1 MSLKGRLPSSLPR
14 PLTTRYYLFVMASTE
29 SFVNPILV
37 LFMLEQGLS
46 YTQIGLVNGMWWV
59 AWIVS
64 EIPTGYLGD
73 RFGRKNSLL
82 AGTTLKVIAITGF
95 GFSSTFGQILAF
107 QALWAISVT
116 LRTGALS
123 AWLYDML
130 QQQYDTE
137 EFTRIQGR
145 GSTLGLLL
153 GTAGAVIGGWL
164 GEAGFTLPFLLAAGV
179 TVIGIPV
186 VWSFPSIRV
195 DADPPSIQETKT
207 LLRDEFTKPP
217 LRSFVLYTGVF
228 TGTTYMVYNLFV
240 QPVSTDLGL
249 NKELL
254 GWFYGLLTLASA
266 AGSYS
271 SDWLKTKFGV
281 KRVVIALPLLL
292 SLAFLA
298 PVVFPVLALPMF
310 VLMQSSAKITAIF
323 RRQYV
328 NDHTESVG
336 RTTVLSAA
344 SMVYGLIALP
354 IEVGFGLIG
363 DAIGQ
368 IPAIAVGG
376 GLVAVSSIAI
386 LLLEPPVS
394 TELFSVV
401 ASSTSEDH

>member
-1 MSLKGRLPSSLPR
+1 
-14 PLTTRYYLFVMASTE
+14 MASTE

-59 AWIVS
+59 AWVVS

-179 TVIGIPV
+179 TAIGIPV
-186 VWSFPSIRV
+186 VWSFPSIRI
-195 DADPPSIQETKT
+195 DADPPTIQETKT
-207 LLRDEFTKPP
+207 LLRNEFTKPP

-249 NKELL
+249 TKELL

-271 SDWLKTKFGV
+271 SDWFKTKFGV
-281 KRVVIALPLLL
+281 ERVVVALPLLL

-310 VLMQSSAKITAIF
+310 VLMQFSIKIIAIF

-328 NDHTESVG
+328 NDHTESMG

-354 IEVGFGLIG
+354 IETGFGLVG

-401 ASSTSEDH
+401 ASSASEDH

>member
-1 MSLKGRLPSSLPR
+1 
-14 PLTTRYYLFVMASTE
+14 MASTE

-59 AWIVS
+59 AWVVS

-179 TVIGIPV
+179 TAIGIPV
-186 VWSFPSIRV
+186 VWSFPSIRI
-195 DADPPSIQETKT
+195 DADPPTIQETKT
-207 LLRDEFTKPP
+207 LLRNEFTKPP

-271 SDWLKTKFGV
+271 SDWFKTKFGV
-281 KRVVIALPLLL
+281 ERVVVALPLLL

-310 VLMQSSAKITAIF
+310 VLMQFSIKIIAIF

-328 NDHTESVG
+328 NDHTESMG

-354 IEVGFGLIG
+354 IETGFGLVG

-401 ASSTSEDH
+401 ASSASEDH